1 MSGAH
6 YFFLALAGLG
16 SALAGFLCLGLAM
29 DRHWEQLH
37 GRGTE
42 PRPALKRWLHLGGIG
57 GLVVSLLACIALR
70 GAGQGWVAWAGMLT
84 VAAVALALT
93 FTYGTRGVA
102 RMGVGATAVALLALL
117 AVLSTAAT

>member
-6 YFFLALAGLG
+6 YGFLALAGLG
-16 SALAGFLCLGLAM
+16 AALAGFVSLGLAM

-42 PRPALKRWLHLGGIG
+42 PRPALKRWLHVGGIA
-57 GLVVSLLACIALR
+57 GLTVSLLACIALR

-84 VAAVALALT
+84 VAAVSLAMT
-93 FTYGTRGVA
+93 FTYGTRGVV
-102 RMGVGATAVALLALL
+102 RLGLGAAAVALLSL
-117 AVLSTAAT
+117 AATAAV